1 MTPFAIDGTEVV
13 VCHGI
18 MLFILAKDE
27 NYTAFCR
34 ERDAIVLELWV
45 KVAHLYLFL
54 YRSKLVEKDAKAH
67 FNREKPICI
76 SSERRLH
83 VAAVTQKALA
93 VAAGIVGDFVTLAGR
108 HCGRGGG

>member
-1 MTPFAIDGTEVV
+1 MAPFAVDGTEVV

-34 ERDAIVLELWV
+34 ERHAVVLKIWV

-67 FNREKPICI
+67 FNREKPICV
-76 SSERRLH
+76 SSERRLR
-83 VAAVTQKALA
+83 VAAVTQEALA
-93 VAAGIVGDFVTLAGR
+93 VAAGVVGDFVALAGG
-108 HCGRGGG
+108 HCGRGRG